1 MPISLTSLGTASYG
15 LGAGAFLVLLLL
27 LLLHWRG
34 RLQGT
39 LLLAASLISVAWAGS
54 IAVHLGVQA
63 LRTEV
68 VIGLEVLRS
77 LAWIAFLAAM
87 LPVGAS
93 GRLRVGWVGKI
104 GAAAILLGVV
114 AVAMSGMRL
123 TTMQPGSLTL
133 PGLFG
138 LALSVL
144 GILLTETLHRNTS
157 SDFVWRMKF
166 LSLSMGAIFAYDLFL
181 YADAMLFGETDPTLI
196 LARGAVQA
204 LAVPLLAVAAAR
216 NEMWRTNIALS
227 RKLVVHSTALIAS
240 GAYLVLMAGG
250 GYLLREIDETRGP
263 VFQVIFLV
271 GAVAVLAIS
280 LLSGTSWA
288 YLKQW
293 VSRHFFQSK
302 YDWRAEWLRFM
313 DTLSVGRAHSLLEER
328 AIKALADILE
338 SPGGG
343 MWLLE
348 DEGFVQVSR
357 WNFPELKYGEP
368 CEGNLVQFLRKSRRI
383 VDLREAMADPEEY
396 PGLIVPEELVGRRE
410 AWLVVPLWHHEL
422 VGFVVLARP
431 RTPRSL
437 GWEDFDLIHIVG
449 RQIASYLSERKA
461 TQALGEA
468 REFEIFNRRFAFVV
482 HDIKN
487 LVSQLSLISGNIERH
502 GDKKAFRD
510 DLAKSLDDA
519 AARMKRLMARLD
531 MPQSGPVIDEVTL
544 VDELVEDVVA
554 ARAKDFPS
562 VEVRLDAEDLAVL
575 GDRDRLAAVVDH
587 LLQNAIEAVAADGTV
602 QVALRRNGRY
612 AVLDIVD
619 DGPGMDRDFIRNEL
633 FKPFRSTKAGGMG
646 IGVYQCRE
654 YASELGGNLE
664 VSSEPGKGTSMRVTL
679 PLSDVPAAG
688 APALSESP

>member
-1 MPISLTSLGTASYG
+1 MATAIAASRKDGRPRASHGSNDRRPFGQVMSGSPKNSKGNERSWREQTRLVRGGQVRSPHGETAEALYLTSGYVYASAEEAEAALKHSIAGRIGTAME
-15 LGAGAFLVLLLL
+15 
-27 LLLHWRG
+27 
-34 RLQGT
+34 
-39 LLLAASLISVAWAGS
+39 SVSKWAG
-54 IAVHLGVQA
+54 
-63 LRTEV
+63 
-68 VIGLEVLRS
+68 
-77 LAWIAFLAAM
+77 F
-87 LPVGAS
+87 
-93 GRLRVGWVGKI
+93 
-104 GAAAILLGVV
+104 
-114 AVAMSGMRL
+114 
-123 TTMQPGSLTL
+123 
-133 PGLFG
+133 
-138 LALSVL
+138 
-144 GILLTETLHRNTS
+144 
-157 SDFVWRMKF
+157 D
-166 LSLSMGAIFAYDLFL
+166 
-181 YADAMLFGETDPTLI
+181 
-196 LARGAVQA
+196 
-204 LAVPLLAVAAAR
+204 
-216 NEMWRTNIALS
+216 WRTNIALS

-357 WNFPELKYGEP
+357 WNFPELRYGEP
-368 CEGNLVQFLRKSRRI
+368 CEGNLVQFLRRSRRI

-510 DLAKSLDDA
+510 DLAKSPH
-519 AARMKRLMARLD
+519 R
-531 MPQSGPVIDEVTL
+531 
-544 VDELVEDVVA
+544 
-554 ARAKDFPS
+554 S
-562 VEVRLDAEDLAVL
+562 VPR
-575 GDRDRLAAVVDH
+575 
-587 LLQNAIEAVAADGTV
+587 
-602 QVALRRNGRY
+602 
-612 AVLDIVD
+612 
-619 DGPGMDRDFIRNEL
+619 P
-633 FKPFRSTKAGGMG
+633 
-646 IGVYQCRE
+646 
-654 YASELGGNLE
+654 
-664 VSSEPGKGTSMRVTL
+664 
-679 PLSDVPAAG
+679 
-688 APALSESP
+688 